1 MALTDAQLVTLKAA
15 ILAETDPAFVEH
27 RTNGSNVMMAA
38 FFNSENPVLTKA
50 WDKLTPVDRI
60 SDAIDDTKY
69 TPADA
74 PDGTMLYQ
82 NRALAIT
89 IKQMNLQ
96 TKILGQRTVD
106 ATKATVR
113 AGLRDAVIN
122 IPAGVAGANV
132 HPGGAGGVNVMNAC
146 LRPKPMTRA
155 EVMFN
160 AGTQTTGSVTG
171 YLLNVDG
178 DITDI
183 DVQLAVELP

>member
-38 FFNSENPVLTKA
+38 FFNSENPVLKKA